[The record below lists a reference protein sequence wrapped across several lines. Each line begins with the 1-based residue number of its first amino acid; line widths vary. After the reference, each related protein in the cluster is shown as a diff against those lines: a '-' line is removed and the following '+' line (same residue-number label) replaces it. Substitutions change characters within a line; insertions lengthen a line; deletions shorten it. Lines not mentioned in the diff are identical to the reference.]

1 MTSYN
6 KLNGAYTGCRRDLVT
21 GILRCEGGYKGLVMT
36 DWGTKYDPAAALH
49 AQVDMMMP
57 GADADRDAVL
67 AGLADGSITPRRGP
81 PRRRPR
87 ANHDRAELD
96 SKIIKMSI
104 SAQQQA
110 KNYWCFS

>member
-1 MTSYN
+1 
-6 KLNGAYTGCRRDLVT
+6 
-21 GILRCEGGYKGLVMT
+21 MT

-87 ANHDRAELD
+87 ANPDRAELD